1 MPLSRKRVNLANG
14 LFKVDCKHTMEGFF
28 FFCFFVLFFL
38 LFFCEKENLKRRK
51 KNPWNLHFSFKLRKG
66 ASVQSSLR
74 CMVNCLQWL
83 LCVALCFPRLRKC
96 LTNTCLKMIS
106 TKNVVLFS
114 VTSFYFKKNEVIW
127 FAHLVFDALNIIYV
141 HLTNYKKKRINLI
154 YPWGWK
160 KSIFKMY
167 VFFMFHFLLWDGGG
181 GNHWKVCLIFM

>member
-1 MPLSRKRVNLANG
+1 
-14 LFKVDCKHTMEGFF
+14 MEVF

-83 LCVALCFPRLRKC
+83 LCVALCFPRLMKC

-114 VTSFYFKKNEVIW
+114 VTSFYLKKNEVIW

-141 HLTNYKKKRINLI
+141 HLTNYKKKKNKFNLPMRVKKI
-154 YPWGWK
+154 YIQNVCVFHVSFLVVGWGWG
-160 KSIFKMY
+160 KSLKSLFNFY
-167 VFFMFHFLLWDGGG
+167 VVLSTMSDYTFAMI
-181 GNHWKVCLIFM
+181 LIAKA

>member
-14 LFKVDCKHTMEGFF
+14 LFKVDCKHTMELF

-83 LCVALCFPRLRKC
+83 LCVALCFPRLMKC

-114 VTSFYFKKNEVIW
+114 VTSFYLKKMRLFDLLIW
-127 FAHLVFDALNIIYV
+127 FLMH
-141 HLTNYKKKRINLI
+141 
-154 YPWGWK
+154 
-160 KSIFKMY
+160 
-167 VFFMFHFLLWDGGG
+167 
-181 GNHWKVCLIFM
+181 